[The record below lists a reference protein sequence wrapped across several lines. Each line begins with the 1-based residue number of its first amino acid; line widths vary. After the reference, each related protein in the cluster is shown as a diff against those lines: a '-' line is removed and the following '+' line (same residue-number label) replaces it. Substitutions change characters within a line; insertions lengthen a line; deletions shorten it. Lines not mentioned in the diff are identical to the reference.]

1 MGATG
6 TEGLWMG
13 QCTRAGLCVWEL
25 RVVTL
30 GTEISPSLSF
40 LLCKM
45 EITAPPGGNNLT
57 GTSLRLWGVLQVL

>member
-45 EITAPPGGNNLT
+45 EHGFCSPHLGESKDNFV
-57 GTSLRLWGVLQVL
+57 S